1 MNEQEILNSMALTR
15 LSYFSLACLHE
26 LYSRLGSATAIME
39 NRRNIRDILPDVSPR
54 LIDAFDDTDSAMRKA
69 EAEYKWDL
77 DNNICVIPMN
87 DPLYPQRMTDCP
99 DAPIVLYYK
108 GSCDLN
114 KQKVIAMIGTRHCT
128 VYGQDV
134 IRKFMRDLRSLCPDV
149 LVVSGLAYGV
159 DINAHR
165 EALANGYPTI
175 GVLAHGLDRI
185 YPYSHRD
192 TAVRMLS
199 CGGLISEYV
208 SGTRCM
214 KGNFVQRNRIVAG
227 MADATILVESAER
240 GGGMITIGI
249 ARDYNRDTFAFPGY
263 VDAVYSQGCNKM
275 IRDNEAALITCA
287 EDFVNSMGWKD
298 DAALSEAKK
307 QGIERQIFPDLTIEE
322 KQVVDILS
330 DSNNLQIN
338 ILTVRSGIPINK
350 LTSLLFS
357 LEMKG
362 VIKTMAG
369 GCYHLI

>member
-1 MNEQEILNSMALTR
+1 MNEQEILNSIALTQ
-15 LSYFSLACLHE
+15 LSYFSLAGLHE

-39 NRRNIRDILPDVSPR
+39 NRRNIRDILPDASPK
-54 LIDAFDDTDSAMRKA
+54 LVEAFADIDVAKRKA
-69 EAEYKWDL
+69 ETEYKWDL
-77 DNNICVIPMN
+77 DNNISVIPMN
-87 DPLYPQRMTDCP
+87 DPLYPQRLTDCP
-99 DAPIVLYYK
+99 DAPLVLYYR
-108 GSCDLN
+108 GNADLN
-114 KQKVIAMIGTRHCT
+114 KQKAVAMIGTRHCT

-134 IRKFMRDLRSLCPDV
+134 IRRFMNDMRCLCPDV
-149 LVVSGLAYGV
+149 LIVSGLAYGV

-165 EALANGYPTI
+165 EALRNAYPTI

-192 TAVRMLS
+192 TAVRMLD
-199 CGGLISEYV
+199 CGGLITEYP
-208 SGTRCM
+208 SGTRSV
-214 KGNFVQRNRIVAG
+214 KGNFVQRNRIIAG
-227 MADATILVESAER
+227 MADATILVESAEK
-240 GGGMITIGI
+240 GGGMITIRI
-249 ARDYNRDTFAFPGY
+249 ARDYNRDTFAFPGS
-263 VDAVYSQGCNKM
+263 VDAVYSKGCNKM

-287 EDFVNSMGWKD
+287 EDFVNAMGWKD
-298 DAALSEAKK
+298 DAELAKAKK
-307 QGIERQIFPDLTIEE
+307 QGIERQIFPDLTAEE
-322 KQVVDILS
+322 KMIVDILS